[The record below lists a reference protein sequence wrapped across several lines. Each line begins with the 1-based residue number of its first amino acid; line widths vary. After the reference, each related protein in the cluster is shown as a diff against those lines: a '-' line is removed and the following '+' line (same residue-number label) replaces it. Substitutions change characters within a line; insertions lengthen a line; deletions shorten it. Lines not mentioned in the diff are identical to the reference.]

1 MISEFIQL
9 PTSIYGL
16 SFFPQMKY
24 DDMDSDA
31 PLFSH
36 NFHGTPEQEIS
47 DLERNQ
53 VEKITTE
60 FRNRPINIMEIGVC
74 RNDIRSFTHILLNK
88 HPESKYIGIDFDD
101 KSFLNDPDKYI
112 LTIQTNSLN
121 QDGIRQALRDFS
133 MIPLSILFIDGWHS
147 VNMTINDWRYAEF
160 VHKGGYIIMHDAHM
174 HPGPQLLLQA
184 IDRSKFDVKIPLEYI
199 PGHYGITIIKKL

>member
-1 MISEFIQL
+1 MMSEFIPQ

-24 DDMDSDA
+24 DDMDSDVA
-31 PLFSH
+31 LFNH
-36 NFHGTPEQEIS
+36 HFHGNPQLEIS
-47 DLERNQ
+47 DLELQ
-53 VEKITTE
+53 QAEKVVSE

-74 RNDIRSFTHILLNK
+74 RNGERSFTHVLLNK
-88 HPESKYIGIDFDD
+88 HPESKYIGIDLDD

-112 LTIQTNSLN
+112 LTIQTDSLN
-121 QDGIRQALRDFS
+121 QDGIRQALKDFS

-160 VHKGGYIIMHDAHM
+160 VHKGGYIIMHDAHL

-199 PGHYGITIIKKL
+199 PGNFGIAIIKKL